1 LKAVTYRTEI
11 KYCFS
16 KEDKMKSK
24 LSKLLSLIIIIAL
37 CVSSLAACGADNGAG
52 TEKEDDVKIALISNQ
67 RSGDMG
73 PVDAMF
79 AGAKRVEADFGV
91 TVKTLESEDAAAYE
105 DDIRAMAAEGY
116 DLIITT
122 FPPMTE
128 ATKAV
133 AAEYPDT
140 MFAAIFQYINVDGAK
155 ADNVWDTEYRGEE
168 ATYVLGA
175 MAATLTKT
183 NVIGYIG
190 GDESSGVCE
199 AANGFMRGAR
209 DANPDVKVEFMSVGS
224 YEDPAKAKE
233 IANAMISKG
242 VDVLQ
247 TDAGGSQI
255 GIIEAAKDAGVYVS
269 GDVTNNQASYPEGF
283 FSYLGIDFGENVYL
297 ACQKFIEG
305 EFPGGEHGPM
315 NISSGT
321 YFIDFDLLSKIG
333 EIAPDKA
340 EKTEATRKV
349 GEGIVEKIK
358 AGDLKIEYDI
368 TPPDWNR
375 IKNEK

>member
-1 LKAVTYRTEI
+1 MKGTI
-11 KYCFS
+11 S
-16 KEDKMKSK
+16 KV
-24 LSKLLSLIIIIAL
+24 LSLVVVIAL
-37 CVSSLAACGADNGAG
+37 CLSSFAACGANSGETK
-52 TEKEDDVKIALISNQ
+52 TEKKDEVKIALISNQ

-79 AGAKRVEADFGV
+79 AGAKRVESDFGV

-105 DDIRAMAAEGY
+105 DDIRAMADEGY

-140 MFAAIFQYINVDGAK
+140 KFAAIFQYINVDGAK
-155 ADNVWDTEYRGEE
+155 VDNVWDTEYNGEE
-168 ATYVLGA
+168 AMYALGA

-183 NVIGYIG
+183 NVIGYVG

-199 AANGFMRGAR
+199 AANGYMRGAR
-209 DANPDVKVEFMSVGS
+209 DANPNVKVEFMSVGS

-255 GIIEAAKDAGVYVS
+255 GVIEAAKEAGVYVS
-269 GDVTNNQASYPEGF
+269 GDVSNNQTLYPEGF

-297 ACQKFIEG
+297 ACKQFIEG
-305 EFPGGEHGPM
+305 KFPGGEHGHM

-321 YFIDFDLLSKIG
+321 YFVDFDVLSKIG
-333 EIAPDKA
+333 ETVPDKA
-340 EKTEATRKV
+340 EKVEAARKV
-349 GEGIVEKIK
+349 GEGIVDKIK
-358 AGDLKIEYDI
+358 SGDLKVEYDI
-368 TPPDWNR
+368 NPPDWNR
-375 IKNEK
+375 IINEK